1 MKKLVILAAL
11 VALLVIVVLLLW
23 PRSRGAPQG
32 TTAYTTAVELSGTP
46 GAAFTGEY
54 LRDGKRITI
63 AGILPWSLAESNISR
78 VEIRKAKPDDTL
90 HLEAHGGGQSV
101 SISAAPGAQGL
112 RLTTGGGWGVE
123 IIR

>member
-1 MKKLVILAAL
+1 MKKLVIIAAL
-11 VALLVIVVLLLW
+11 VTLMVIVVSLLW

-32 TTAYTTAVELSGTP
+32 TTAYTTTVELSGTP

-54 LRDGKRITI
+54 LRDGARITI
-63 AGILPWSLAESNISR
+63 AGVLPWSLAESNISR
-78 VEIRKAKPDDTL
+78 LEVRKAKPEDTL

-101 SISAAPGAQGL
+101 SVSAAPGAQGL
-112 RLTTGGGWGVE
+112 RLITEAGWGVE

>member
-1 MKKLVILAAL
+1 MKKLVIRAAL
-11 VALLVIVVLLLW
+11 VALVVIVVLLRW
-23 PRSRGAPQG
+23 PHSRGAPQG
-32 TTAYTTAVELSGTP
+32 TTAYTTAVELSGSP

-63 AGILPWSLAESNISR
+63 AGVLPWSLAESNISR

-101 SISAAPGAQGL
+101 FISAAPGAQGV

>member
-1 MKKLVILAAL
+1 MKKLVILSAL

-23 PRSRGAPQG
+23 PHSRGGPQSS
-32 TTAYTTAVELSGTP
+32 TAYTTTVEISGTP

-54 LRDGKRITI
+54 LRDGARITI
-63 AGILPWSLAESNISR
+63 AGVLPWSLAESNITR
-78 VEIRKAKPDDTL
+78 LEVRKAKPEDTL

-101 SISAAPGAQGL
+101 SVSATSGAQGL
-112 RLTTGGGWGVE
+112 RLITDGGWGVE

>member
-23 PRSRGAPQG
+23 PHSRDVPHS
-32 TTAYTTAVELSGTP
+32 TTAYTTVVELSGTP

-63 AGILPWSLAESNISR
+63 AGVLPWSLAESNISR
-78 VEIRKAKPDDTL
+78 LEIRKAKPDDTL

-101 SISAAPGAQGL
+101 SMSAAPGAQGV
-112 RLTTGGGWGVE
+112 RLTTEAGWGVE